1 MSKIKLLL
9 VLLVG
14 TGIKSQE
21 LNNWISNPVD
31 YVNPMMGTQSSY
43 ELSNGNTY
51 PITGLPWGMN
61 YWTPQTGKNGNG
73 WQYTYDAKKIQGFKQ
88 THQPSPWMNDYG
100 QFSILPVSGDA
111 QTDQDKRGSW
121 FSHKTEISTPYYYKV
136 YLADYDL

>member
-43 ELSNGNTY
+43 ELSNGNT
-51 PITGLPWGMN
+51 
-61 YWTPQTGKNGNG
+61 
-73 WQYTYDAKKIQGFKQ
+73 
-88 THQPSPWMNDYG
+88 
-100 QFSILPVSGDA
+100 
-111 QTDQDKRGSW
+111 
-121 FSHKTEISTPYYYKV
+121 
-136 YLADYDL
+136 